1 MSLFRKGARP
11 WRPLPSLT
19 LQLLVSFLVFGPFS
33 NQVISYKLTVVCADF
48 RNREKELKNA
58 LATSRRKIHGL
69 EGRGREIEV
78 GGLELKRAMKEATES
93 EYAVSQKLAYE
104 TAARRAL
111 EVEFEVVLKSLESD
125 QITIA
130 GYEVELSD
138 LRGAANYAMSCIP
151 VPKEG
156 GQQQSIV
163 DRLVDVPNRLL
174 TLLRATGLA
183 VATDALVRVK
193 SHYPEVDMNKIK
205 GGADTTKDLH
215 ALELE
220 VGEAATKV
228 SESIDIEGDDEAGG
242 EGGDGGNQ

>member
-1 MSLFRKGARP
+1 
-11 WRPLPSLT
+11 
-19 LQLLVSFLVFGPFS
+19 
-33 NQVISYKLTVVCADF
+33 VCADF
-48 RNREKELKNA
+48 RNREEELKNA

-69 EGRGREIEV
+69 EGKVWEIEA

-104 TAARRAL
+104 IAARRAL

-138 LRGAANYAMSCIP
+138 LKGAANYAMSCIL
-151 VPKEG
+151 VLEEG

-163 DRLVDVPNRLL
+163 DRMVDVPNRLL

-183 VATDALVRVK
+183 AATDALVRVK
-193 SHYPEVDMNKIK
+193 SHYPQVDMTKIK

-220 VGEAATKV
+220 VGDASTEVA
-228 SESIDIEGDDEAGG
+228 ESINFESDDEAGG
-242 EGGDGGNQ
+242 EGGDGGDQN